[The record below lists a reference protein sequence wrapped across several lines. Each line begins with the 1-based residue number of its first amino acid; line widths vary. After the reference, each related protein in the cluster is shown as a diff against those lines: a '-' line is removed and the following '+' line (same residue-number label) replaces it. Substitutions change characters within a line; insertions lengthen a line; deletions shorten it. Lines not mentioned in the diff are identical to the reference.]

1 MFGKI
6 NAKLLETRMDK
17 MENALRETNLTDI
30 GTPKRG
36 KVRDVYDLGDKLL
49 IVASDRL
56 SAFDVVLPTGIPD
69 KGKVLTKL
77 SVFWFAQMEDI
88 VKNHI
93 LEVDVDNYPDA
104 LRKYD
109 DALRDRS
116 MLVKKAKV
124 VPVECVVRGYL
135 SGSGWSD
142 YKKTGSVCGIELPRG
157 LVESSKLERPI
168 FTPTTKAE
176 EGHDMSISFEELV
189 GIVGESLSTKL
200 RDLSIK
206 VYEKGCEIAERKGI
220 IIADTK
226 FEFGMLGDEIIIV
239 DEILTPDSSRF
250 WSKKLYKPGG
260 AQDSYDKQ
268 IVRDYLNTLDWDKTY
283 PGPELPETIADKA
296 RARYVEIL
304 EILTGQG
311 L

>member
-1 MFGKI
+1 MQK
-6 NAKLLETRMDK
+6 
-17 MENALRETNLTDI
+17 ALRETNLTDI

-77 SVFWFAQMEDI
+77 SVFWFRQMGDI

-93 LEVDVDNYPDA
+93 LEVDVDKYPDA
-104 LRKYD
+104 LKKYSGD
-109 DALRDRS
+109 LRNRS
-116 MLVKKAKV
+116 MLVKKAQV
-124 VPVECVVRGYL
+124 IPVECVVRGYL
-135 SGSGWSD
+135 SGSGWND
-142 YKKTGSVCGIELPRG
+142 YKKTGTICGMKLPGG
-157 LVESSKLERPI
+157 LVESAKLERPI

-176 EGHDMSISFEELV
+176 EGHDMNISFEELV
-189 GIVGESLSTKL
+189 GIVGENLAKKL

-226 FEFGMLGDEIIIV
+226 FEFGMVDDEIIIV

-250 WSKKLYKPGG
+250 WSKKLYKAGG

-283 PGPELPETIADKA
+283 PGPELPEDVAEKA

>member
-1 MFGKI
+1 MQRK
-6 NAKLLETRMDK
+6 DD
-17 MENALRETNLTDI
+17 MEKTLREKNLKEL
-30 GTPKRG
+30 GVPKRG
-36 KVRDVYDLGDKLL
+36 KVRDIYDLGDKLL

-56 SAFDVVLPTGIPD
+56 SAFDVVLPTRIPD

-77 SVFWFAQMEDI
+77 SVFWFKQVENV

-93 LEVDVDNYPDA
+93 LEVDVDHYPDT
-104 LRKYD
+104 LRKYA

-124 VPVECVVRGYL
+124 IPVDCVVRGYL

-142 YKKTGSVCGIELPRG
+142 YKKTGSVCGIELPGG

-176 EGHDMSISFEELV
+176 EGHDMSISFNEV
-189 GIVGESLSTKL
+189 VDIVGEGIATKL

-226 FEFGMLGDEIIIV
+226 FEFGMVGDEIIII
-239 DEILTPDSSRF
+239 DEVLTPDSSRF
-250 WSKKLYKPGG
+250 WSKKLYKAGG

-283 PGPELPETIADKA
+283 PGPELPEAIAGKA
-296 RARYVEIL
+296 RARYIEIL

>member
-1 MFGKI
+1 MV
-6 NAKLLETRMDK
+6 RMEK
-17 MENALRETNLTDI
+17 ALRETNFTDI
-30 GTPKRG
+30 GTPKKG
-36 KVRDVYDLGDKLL
+36 KVRDIYDLGDKLL
-49 IVASDRL
+49 IIASDRL
-56 SAFDVVLPTGIPD
+56 SAFDVVLPTGIPG

-77 SVFWFAQMEDI
+77 SVFWFRQMEDI
-88 VKNHI
+88 IKNHI
-93 LEVDVDNYPDA
+93 LEFDVDKYPDA
-104 LRKYD
+104 LKKYGD
-109 DALRDRS
+109 DLRDRS
-116 MLVKKAKV
+116 MLVKKAQV
-124 VPVECVVRGYL
+124 IPVECVVRGYL

-176 EGHDMSISFEELV
+176 EGHDMSISFGELV
-189 GIVGESLSTKL
+189 DVVGESLATKL
-200 RDLSIK
+200 RDLSIQ
-206 VYEKGCEIAERKGI
+206 VYEKGCEIAEGKGI

-250 WSKKLYKPGG
+250 WSKKMYKAGG

-283 PGPELPETIADKA
+283 PGPELPEAVAAKA
-296 RARYVEIL
+296 QARYIEIL